1 MSKSIVSIVKGTD
14 ADQMVE
20 QAINHLGG
28 IESLIRPGSTVVLK
42 PNAGHPG
49 SPESAINTSPAV
61 VTAAIK
67 AIQKAKPGKIIL
79 AEAAAIG
86 CDTMECLEVS
96 GIKQA
101 ALDAGVD
108 DIRDIKSDTDLVKVP
123 IEVPTSD
130 IKHVDLPRFL
140 LDADHFVNLPIFKS
154 HVSMV
159 FSCALKNI
167 KGVVQDI
174 VHYVMHTTDL
184 AAAMMDLG
192 SVIQP
197 DFTIVDMIHPMEGY
211 GPHSGTPADVGCIV
225 AGKDMVAIDA
235 TACRMVGLALEEVPY
250 FDAALEKGL
259 GVFDEG
265 LIEIRG
271 NSIDEVQKKLFLPYL
286 EGFEAFPEY
295 TFHVERGC
303 SSCQG
308 LAAFTMSKLKS
319 LNEYDKNA
327 GMHIAIGKV
336 RGIPEN
342 IKDGTE
348 LLLFGDCT
356 KSLKKRLE
364 KEGRTAL
371 YCEGCPPGE
380 PFPAW
385 MMVERKSAEE
395 IVMTEGLDLRK
406 KMEDEDQLFRQW
418 VSRQRST

>member
-1 MSKSIVSIVKGTD
+1 M
-14 ADQMVE
+14 
-20 QAINHLGG
+20 
-28 IESLIRPGSTVVLK
+28 
-42 PNAGHPG
+42 
-49 SPESAINTSPAV
+49 
-61 VTAAIK
+61 
-67 AIQKAKPGKIIL
+67 
-79 AEAAAIG
+79 
-86 CDTMECLEVS
+86 
-96 GIKQA
+96 
-101 ALDAGVD
+101 
-108 DIRDIKSDTDLVKVP
+108 
-123 IEVPTSD
+123 
-130 IKHVDLPRFL
+130 DLPRFL
-140 LDADHFVNLPIFKS
+140 LEADHFVNLPIFKS

-192 SVIQP
+192 AVIQP
-197 DFTIVDMIHPMEGY
+197 DFTIADMIHPMEGY
-211 GPHSGTPADVGCIV
+211 GPHSGTAADVGCIL
-225 AGKDMVAIDA
+225 AGQDMVALDA
-235 TACRMVGLALEEVPY
+235 TACRIAKLSLDEVPY
-250 FDAALEKGL
+250 FDAALKKGL
-259 GVFDEG
+259 GVFDED

-271 NSIDEVQKKLFLPYL
+271 NSIAEVQKKLFLPYL

-295 TFHVERGC
+295 TYHVERGC

-319 LNEYDKNA
+319 LNQYDKNA
-327 GMHIAIGKV
+327 GMHVAIGKI

-364 KEGRTAL
+364 KEGKTAL

-385 MMVERKSAEE
+385 MMIERRSAEE
-395 IVMTEGLDLRK
+395 IVLSEGEALRK
-406 KMEDEDQLFRQW
+406 RMEDEDMAFRKW
-418 VSRQRST
+418 VAEQSNR

>member
-1 MSKSIVSIVKGTD
+1 MSKSIVSIVKGND
-14 ADQMVE
+14 AEQMVK
-20 QAINHLGG
+20 QAIDHLGG
-28 IESLIRPGSTVVLK
+28 IKSLIRSGSTVVLK

-49 SPESAINTSPAV
+49 PPESAINTSPDV
-61 VTAAIK
+61 VRAAIK
-67 AIQKAKPGKIIL
+67 LVQEAKPGKIIL

-101 ALDAGVD
+101 AEEAGVD

-123 IEVPTSD
+123 IEHPTSD
-130 IKHVDLPRFL
+130 IKHVDLPKFL

-192 SVIQP
+192 SVVSP
-197 DFTIVDMIHPMEGY
+197 DFTIVDMIRPMEGY
-211 GPHSGTPADVGCIV
+211 GPHSGTPANVGCV
-225 AGKDMVAIDA
+225 MAGKDMVAVDA
-235 TACRMVGLALEEVPY
+235 TACRIVGLQLEEVPY

-259 GVFDEG
+259 GVFDEA
-265 LIEIRG
+265 LIDIRG
-271 NSIDEVQKKLFLPYL
+271 NSIQEVKKNLFLPYL
-286 EGFEAFPEY
+286 DGFEAFPEY

-327 GMHIAIGKV
+327 GMHIAIGKI

-342 IKDGTE
+342 IREGKD

-356 KSLKKRLE
+356 KSLRKRLE
-364 KEGRTAL
+364 KEGKTAM

-385 MMVERKSAEE
+385 MMIERKSAEE
-395 IVMTEGLDLRK
+395 IVLTEGESLRK
-406 KMEDEDQLFRQW
+406 RMENEDALFRKW
-418 VSRQRST
+418 VAEQQRH

>member
-1 MSKSIVSIVKGTD
+1 MAKSIVSIVKGSD
-14 ADQMVE
+14 VERMVE
-20 QAINHLGG
+20 AAVNHLGG
-28 IESLIRPGSTVVLK
+28 IGKLIKPGSTVVLK

-49 SPESAINTSPAV
+49 GPESAINTSPAV
-61 VTAAIK
+61 VSAAIRLV
-67 AIQKAKPGKIIL
+67 QKAKPKKIIL

-86 CDTMECLEVS
+86 CDTMECLEAS
-96 GIKQA
+96 GIRQA
-101 ALDAGVD
+101 AIEAGVD
-108 DIRDIKSDTDLVKVP
+108 DIRDIKSDTDLIQKP
-123 IEVPTSD
+123 IAEPTSD

-140 LDADHFVNLPIFKS
+140 LEADHFVNLPIFKS

-197 DFTIVDMIHPMEGY
+197 DFTIVDMIRPMEGY
-211 GPHSGTPADVGCIV
+211 GPHSGTPVEVGCV
-225 AGKDMVAIDA
+225 LAGTDMVAIDA
-235 TACRMVGLALEEVPY
+235 TACRIVGLSLDEVPY

-259 GVFDEG
+259 GVFDEN

-271 NSIDEVQKKLFLPYL
+271 NAISEVQKKLFLPYL
-286 EGFEAFPEY
+286 GGFDAFPEY

-327 GMHIAIGKV
+327 GMHIAIGKI
-336 RGIPEN
+336 RGIPEG
-342 IKDGTE
+342 IKDGKE

-356 KSLKKRLE
+356 RSLKKRLE
-364 KEGRTAL
+364 KEGRTGL
-371 YCEGCPPGE
+371 HCEGCPPGE

-385 MMVERKSAEE
+385 MMIQRMTAEE
-395 IVMTEGLDLRK
+395 IVLSEGEALRK
-406 KMEDEDQLFRQW
+406 RMEDEDRLFRQW
-418 VSRQRST
+418 VKNQDR